1 MTSDEARA
9 DRKSPGLRTAQVLFL
24 SGSSSNPFP
33 IHMALSSDAYGA
45 LRIKEFRR
53 ILVTR
58 FCITL
63 AIQIQYVAI
72 GWQVYAVTHDPLA
85 LGLSGL
91 AEALPYISMSLISG
105 YVADHYNRKRVWQT
119 AVLVLLAASI
129 GLFLYGMQE
138 ESALRAQGVFPFY
151 LVAAVIGLAR
161 AFMAPTMNALWGQWV
176 PRELYAN
183 GATWNA
189 NNFNVAAI
197 TGPALGGLIYGFY
210 GAKVAYAC
218 VIGFVVIAILV
229 ISTIPSRPVPAQ
241 EYTDET
247 LKDKLTAGLRF
258 VFKNQ
263 VLVGAMSLDM
273 FAVLFGGAVSMLP
286 AISHDVLH
294 TGPEGMGILRSAT
307 AAGSI
312 LMGIVVA
319 FRPPHRNTG
328 RILLWCVA
336 GYGACIIAFA
346 FSRQFWLSFVLLMMS
361 GAFDNVSMVIRGSI
375 AQLLTPDTMRGRV
388 AAVNGIFIGS
398 SNEIGSFESG
408 IAARLLGL
416 IPSIIFGGSMTLLVV
431 SITSR
436 IAPKLRRFEIES
448 GAS

>member
-1 MTSDEARA
+1 MSAFATSLVLKSSRA
-9 DRKSPGLRTAQVLFL
+9 TIFAVQQQHSIST
-24 SGSSSNPFP
+24 S
-33 IHMALSSDAYGA
+33 MALSSDAYGA

-63 AIQIQYVAI
+63 AIQIQYVAL

-105 YVADHYNRKRVWQT
+105 YVADHYNRKRVFQT
-119 AVLVLLAASI
+119 AVMVLLAASI
-129 GLFLYGMQE
+129 GLFLYGMQP
-138 ESALRAQGVFPFY
+138 ESVLRAQGVGPFY
-151 LVAAVIGLAR
+151 IVAAVVGLAR

-218 VIGFVVIAILV
+218 VIAFIVIAIGV
-229 ISTIPSRPVPAQ
+229 ISTIPSRPVPVQ
-241 EYTDET
+241 ENADES

-263 VLVGAMSLDM
+263 VLVGGMSLDM
-273 FAVLFGGAVSMLP
+273 FAVLFGGTVSMLP
-286 AISHDVLH
+286 VIAHDVLH

-307 AAGSI
+307 AAGSV
-312 LMGIVVA
+312 LMGLVVA

-346 FSRQFWLSFVLLMMS
+346 FSRDYWLSFALLMMS

-375 AQLLTPDTMRGRV
+375 AQLLTPDAMRGRV

-408 IAARLLGL
+408 VAARLLGL

-431 SITSR
+431 AITSK
-436 IAPKLRRFEIES
+436 IAPKLRRFQIEEDH
-448 GAS
+448 A